1 MVVLKRIK
9 GSTLMETLVAT
20 MLIMIIF
27 MLASMILNN
36 LFSSSVNNNT
46 RAISAKLNE
55 LEYLYENEKLVVPYY
70 DDYNNWTISV
80 ETIKS
85 KGLVEVLFQ
94 AHNGKKTLETKKLSN
109 ED

>member
-1 MVVLKRIK
+1 MVVLNKIK

-20 MLIMIIF
+20 ILIMVIF

-36 LFSSSVNNNT
+36 LFSNSIKTNT

-55 LEYLYENEKLVVPYY
+55 LEYRYANEKLIVPYY

-80 ETIKS
+80 EAIKFS
-85 KGLVEVLFQ
+85 GLTEVVFK
-94 AHNGKKTLETKKLSN
+94 ANNSKKTLEIKTLSHEN
-109 ED
+109 